1 MSRDHRNLEAFRLAD
16 QFVLAV
22 YEMTRHMP
30 RDELFGL
37 TAQLRRA
44 AVSTAANIVEGA
56 ARSSEREF
64 VQFLN
69 IAMGSL
75 REAGYHLSLA
85 VRLRMIEP
93 ELATGAEQAY
103 EHAAKV
109 LHGLIRSFKSPS
121 ESSAPDRSA

>member
-22 YEMTRHMP
+22 YEVTRHMP
-30 RDELFGL
+30 REELFGL

-109 LHGLIRSFKSPS
+109 LHGLIRSYR
-121 ESSAPDRSA
+121 SAPDNPTPGPAA

>member
-16 QFVLAV
+16 LFVLAV
-22 YEMTRHMP
+22 YDGTRHMP

-37 TAQLRRA
+37 TSQLRRA

-85 VRLRMIEP
+85 VRLGMIDQP
-93 ELATGAEQAY
+93 TAARAQDAY
-103 EHAAKV
+103 EQAAKV
-109 LHGLIRSFKSPS
+109 LHGLIRSFQPRPFPP
-121 ESSAPDRSA
+121 E